1 MRVKAAMRWVVVLT
15 VLGILCTT
23 PGHSAWAKDPVPPK
37 GRGETKTAPSGAL
50 PANVE
55 IVKKWDGDFPV
66 SALKKLPRGQQ
77 KTPAGY
83 VGDAA
88 TFADV
93 WRSFKPGEKVPSVDF
108 KKNMVVFTRNVKFYN
123 RKAITKVTLLEGIM
137 EVQGVE
143 TVTSV
148 PVTNKVAMAM
158 AEVPRQGV
166 KTLRAGDKFISVK

>member
-1 MRVKAAMRWVVVLT
+1 MNRQTAMRWVVALAVAGLLSG
-15 VLGILCTT
+15 VQGPQAL
-23 PGHSAWAKDPVPPK
+23 AKEPAPPK
-37 GRGETKTAPSGAL
+37 GRSETKAAPAGAM
-50 PANVE
+50 PATVA

-66 SALKKLPRGQQ
+66 GALKKLPRGQQ
-77 KTPAGY
+77 KTPVGY
-83 VGDAA
+83 IGDRGS
-88 TFADV
+88 FSDI
-93 WRSFKPGEKVPSVDF
+93 WKSFKPGQKVPAVDF
-108 KKNMVVFTRNVKFYN
+108 GKNMVVFTRNVKFYN

-166 KTLRAGDKFISVK
+166 KTLRAGDKFIPVK